1 MKNAIRVNNRLKRSF
16 KTFQHSTPPLVGLG
30 LSLSGCEREETN
42 AALVSSIVKSYPGLS
57 NHYKVGQNNEPI
69 SIMRRLNPQVCS
81 DTVGTL
87 ATAAEAGGIV
97 LIAGTG
103 SNALLI
109 NSDG

>member
-1 MKNAIRVNNRLKRSF
+1 ML
-16 KTFQHSTPPLVGLG
+16 GLG

-69 SIMRRLNPQVCS
+69 SRLNPQVCS